1 MSTFGASDPQQ
12 VVFHSFFN
20 GFVSTKSHA
29 PLFRIIFA
37 LTKSPT
43 HLLFRRGTAI
53 SSLTSIAV
61 KQSRFAFHCL
71 STTHRTELPTRKQSL
86 FITAMAK
93 KRKHDDAGP
102 TADAAATAAATATTY
117 DKHGTT
123 SITEGSAVMI
133 FPANQ
138 ESAVFYNP
146 VQVQNRDLSILMI
159 SLYAERRAIRR
170 AVQRKKK
177 ELNKQRQAETDKEK
191 KMSKEELQNQLKSYE
206 ESLDGRELLK
216 DSKEDK
222 GNNDGITVLDAL
234 AASGLRSIRY
244 WKEIPGVKHVTI
256 NDLEEAA
263 VERAIENLRNNKID
277 SSVVL
282 DDNAERNYGIC
293 VNHGDATHEMYMSRR
308 PQGLQITEKTK
319 LAKKQQPMWDVI
331 DLDPYGSAAP
341 FLDGAVQAVE
351 DGGLLCIT
359 CTDMAALGGSHPET
373 AYGRYASLP
382 IQSAKY
388 LQELAL
394 RILLHSIATSAA
406 KYGRTLRP
414 ILSVGM
420 NFYVRVFVEIYKDK
434 QGVSDLSLINGNVYQ
449 STQCSSFV
457 TIPHGQK
464 GGKNGNG
471 YQSTRLEP
479 WKCPETGAS
488 FKVGGPLWLGPL
500 HDQDVVGVALER
512 LADETCESPNMA
524 LVATRRRLQGL
535 LTSVSEELDTPLYYT
550 LPGLCQS
557 LRCSS
562 PPLRA
567 FKGAIVNAGYK
578 VSGYHKDPNAVKT
591 DAPGHVVWDI
601 MRAWVEENPLQKKPA
616 EGSVAEKIL
625 AIDRTL
631 KEIDWSVPKSLKK
644 QESGTAANAN
654 NGKKKKK
661 ISRFPLNPEKNWGPK
676 RAATGKR
683 CGDEKAGDKSNE
695 TTISR

>member
-1 MSTFGASDPQQ
+1 MT
-12 VVFHSFFN
+12 
-20 GFVSTKSHA
+20 
-29 PLFRIIFA
+29 
-37 LTKSPT
+37 
-43 HLLFRRGTAI
+43 
-53 SSLTSIAV
+53 
-61 KQSRFAFHCL
+61 
-71 STTHRTELPTRKQSL
+71 
-86 FITAMAK
+86 K
-93 KRKHDDAGP
+93 KRKHDDPGSTAS
-102 TADAAATAAATATTY
+102 ADANAAKTE
-117 DKHGTT
+117 DKNGTT
-123 SITEGSAVMI
+123 SITEGSTVMI
-133 FPANQ
+133 FPSNQ

-177 ELNKQRQAETDKEK
+177 ELNKQRQAETDKDK
-191 KMSKEELQNQLKSYE
+191 KMSKEELQKQLKE
-206 ESLDGRELLK
+206 FENSLDGCQFVK
-216 DSKEDK
+216 DSKEDN
-222 GNNDGITVLDAL
+222 GSVDDGITVLDAL

-256 NDLEEAA
+256 NDLEEVA
-263 VERAIENLRNNKID
+263 VDRAKDNLRNNKVD
-277 SSVVL
+277 LSVIL
-282 DDNAERNYGIC
+282 EDNFERKYGIC
-293 VNHGDATHEMYMSRR
+293 VNHGDATHEMYMARR
-308 PQGLQITEKTK
+308 PQSLQMSEKTK

-351 DGGLLCIT
+351 NGGLLCIT

-394 RILLHSIATSAA
+394 RILLHSIAVSAA

-420 NFYVRVFVEIYKDK
+420 NFYVRVFVEIYNDK

-471 YQSTRLEP
+471 YQSSRVEP
-479 WKCPETGAS
+479 SKCPETGAP

-500 HDQDVVGVALER
+500 HDQDVVGIALER
-512 LADETCESPNMA
+512 LGDEACQSPNMS
-524 LVATRRRLQGL
+524 LIATRRRLQGL

-550 LPGLCQS
+550 LPGLCQA
-557 LRCSS
+557 LKCTS

-578 VSGYHKDPNAVKT
+578 VSGYHKEPSAVKT

-601 MRAWVEENPLQKKPA
+601 MRAWVEENPLKKKPV
-616 EGSVAEKIL
+616 EGSTAEKIL
-625 AIDRTL
+625 ATERKL
-631 KEIDWSVPKSLKK
+631 KEVDWSIPKSLKK
-644 QESGTAANAN
+644 STTTSSTGKQE
-654 NGKKKKK
+654 
-661 ISRFPLNPEKNWGPK
+661 EKNFSVPLEPRKELGTEASGN
-676 RAATGKR
+676 R
-683 CGDEKAGDKSNE
+683 KARR
-695 TTISR
+695 SRIGQEQQ

>member
-1 MSTFGASDPQQ
+1 MM
-12 VVFHSFFN
+12 VF
-20 GFVSTKSHA
+20 
-29 PLFRIIFA
+29 
-37 LTKSPT
+37 PT
-43 HLLFRRGTAI
+43 
-53 SSLTSIAV
+53 
-61 KQSRFAFHCL
+61 
-71 STTHRTELPTRKQSL
+71 
-86 FITAMAK
+86 
-93 KRKHDDAGP
+93 D
-102 TADAAATAAATATTY
+102 
-117 DKHGTT
+117 
-123 SITEGSAVMI
+123 
-133 FPANQ
+133 Q
-138 ESAVFYNP
+138 ERAVFYNP

-159 SLYAERRAIRR
+159 SLYAERRAIRH
-170 AVQRKKK
+170 AVLQKKK
-177 ELNKQRQAETDKEK
+177 ELSKQRQAETNKEK
-191 KMSKEELQNQLKSYE
+191 KMSKEEFLKQLKE
-206 ESLDGRELLK
+206 FEDSLDDHQPLSG
-216 DSKEDK
+216 SKGDQSSAK
-222 GNNDGITVLDAL
+222 DGITVLDAL

-263 VERAIENLRNNKID
+263 VERAKDNLRNNKID
-277 SSVVL
+277 PSIVL
-282 DDNAERNYGIC
+282 DDNTERKYGIC
-293 VNHGDATHEMYMSRR
+293 VNHGDATHEMYMSRK
-308 PQGLQITEKTK
+308 PQSLQISDKTK

-351 DGGLLCIT
+351 NGGLLCIT

-394 RILLHSIATSAA
+394 RILLHSIALSAA

-420 NFYVRVFVEIYKDK
+420 NFYVRVFVEIYNDK

-471 YQSTRLEP
+471 YQSSRVEP
-479 WKCPETGAS
+479 GNCPETGAP

-500 HDQDVVGVALER
+500 HDQDVVGVALKR
-512 LADETCESPNMA
+512 LDDEACQSPNMS
-524 LVATRRRLQGL
+524 LIATRSRLQGL

-550 LPGLCQS
+550 LPGLCQA

-567 FKGAIVNAGYK
+567 FKGALVNAGYK

-591 DAPGHVVWDI
+591 DAPGHIVWDV
-601 MRAWVEENPLQKKPA
+601 MRKWVEENPLKKKPL
-616 EGSVAEKIL
+616 EGSAAEKIL
-625 AIDRTL
+625 AIEQTL

-644 QESGTAANAN
+644 STQKTSSNSGN
-654 NGKKKKK
+654 KKKR
-661 ISRFPLNPEKNWGPK
+661 ISRFPMNPEKHWGPK

-683 CGDEKAGDKSNE
+683 EEKLADSNE
-695 TTISR
+695 SKQGQNGDAEMKPVEQSK